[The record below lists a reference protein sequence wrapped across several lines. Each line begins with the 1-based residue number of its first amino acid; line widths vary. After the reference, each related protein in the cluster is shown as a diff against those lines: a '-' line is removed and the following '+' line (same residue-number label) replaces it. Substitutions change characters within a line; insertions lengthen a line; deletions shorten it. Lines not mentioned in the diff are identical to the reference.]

1 LVSALDMLVTKIVE
15 TMVLGK
21 SMVSVFGMVGSASG
35 VTVVKRSR
43 VTPSSN
49 SVSGAIEMTVTVL
62 WLTGGSVKGPD
73 GESPPKGSE
82 LLTSRL
88 SSAAGVIVA
97 VLVLNE
103 DERVSA
109 GGIFIGRSDWNMDVP
124 SRATEPPTPK
134 LKVSA
139 VSAVA
144 GIFSDTSL
152 SGLRPCT
159 VTTFVGSSPFDSVLA
174 TGLEDVTS

>member
-1 LVSALDMLVTKIVE
+1 VFGAGLLVWALDVLVTKIVE

-21 SMVSVFGMVGSASG
+21 LMVSVSGMVGSASG

-43 VTPSSN
+43 VMPSSN
-49 SVSGAIEMTVTVL
+49 SVSGAIETTVTVL

-73 GESPPKGSE
+73 REPPPKGSE

-109 GGIFIGRSDWNMDVP
+109 GGIFIGGTDWDMDVP

-134 LKVSA
+134 LKV
-139 VSAVA
+139 
-144 GIFSDTSL
+144 
-152 SGLRPCT
+152 
-159 VTTFVGSSPFDSVLA
+159 
-174 TGLEDVTS
+174 